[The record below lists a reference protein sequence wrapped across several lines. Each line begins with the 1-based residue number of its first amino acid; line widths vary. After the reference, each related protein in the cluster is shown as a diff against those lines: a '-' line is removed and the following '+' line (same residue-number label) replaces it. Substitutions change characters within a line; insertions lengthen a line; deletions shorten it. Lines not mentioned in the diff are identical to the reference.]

1 MPQTALAALIQTP
14 FASVYRMTRI
24 SENSMAYVTGYIT
37 ALLAFGAIDIA
48 WLLLVGPALYRPT
61 LQDILLTD
69 LRVAPAVTFYL
80 IYPVG
85 LLVFAVMPGLKSGSA
100 ATAVGSA
107 ALFGAIAYATYDL
120 TNFATLRNW
129 TLQLTV
135 LDIAY
140 GAAASAF
147 AAFVSFLVVRAVS
160 NA

>member
-1 MPQTALAALIQTP
+1 MAYLTGYFTALI
-14 FASVYRMTRI
+14 
-24 SENSMAYVTGYIT
+24 
-37 ALLAFGAIDIA
+37 AFGAVDA
-48 WLLLVGPALYRPT
+48 VWLSLMGPRLYKPT
-61 LQDILLTD
+61 LGDILLTD
-69 LRVAPAVTFYL
+69 LRVGPALAFYA

-85 LLVFAVMPGLKSGSA
+85 LLVFAVLPGLKSGSA
-100 ATAVGSA
+100 GTTAGLA

-147 AAFVSFLVVRAVS
+147 AAFVSFQAFRAVS

>member
-1 MPQTALAALIQTP
+1 
-14 FASVYRMTRI
+14 
-24 SENSMAYVTGYIT
+24 MAYVTGYIT
-37 ALLAFGAIDIA
+37 ALIAFGAIDAI
-48 WLLLVGPALYRPT
+48 WLSLMGPALYRPT
-61 LQDILLTD
+61 LGDILLTD
-69 LRVAPAVTFYL
+69 LRLAPAVTFYAV
-80 IYPVG
+80 YPVG

-100 ATAVGSA
+100 ASAAGLA

-147 AAFVSFLVVRAVS
+147 AAFVSLLVVRAVS
-160 NA
+160 NP